1 MIDSFACVGRD
12 SIIQFEEGI
21 MIGMDTILKHT
32 AHASILRNMLM
43 GEDLLN
49 ATRQVDFK
57 VIVQE
62 LLN

>member
-12 SIIQFEEGI
+12 SIIQFEGI